1 MVAQAEVGNNRT
13 SHANKDEGS
22 WNPGI
27 KVTVE
32 ATHQQLVTLIA
43 SFSAPWIPFPSIS
56 LTTWLP
62 RLIRGVLQDTKTAP
76 PPGGGGRAL
85 LRVLLIHSFEPFF
98 SLCSL
103 YTQRS

>member
-43 SFSAPWIPFPSIS
+43 SFPAPWIPFGSIS

-62 RLIRGVLQDTKTAP
+62 RLIHGVLQDTKTAL
-76 PPGGGGRAL
+76 PPGGGGG
-85 LRVLLIHSFEPFF
+85 PF
-98 SLCSL
+98 
-103 YTQRS
+103 

>member
-32 ATHQQLVTLIA
+32 AIHHQLVTLIA
-43 SFSAPWIPFPSIS
+43 SFPAPWIPFWSIS

-62 RLIRGVLQDTKTAP
+62 RLIHGALQDTKHRPQEEGAD
-76 PPGGGGRAL
+76 
-85 LRVLLIHSFEPFF
+85 SFEG
-98 SLCSL
+98 LVDAQL
-103 YTQRS
+103 